1 MDNTY
6 NLKVNISYNEAYL
19 PSPRHRNLRYRTKE
33 ETILVPIRRVRKDEV
48 RLAFTLSDYG
58 HRSQYQTKIVLYEGK
73 LYIREWRHLM
83 NGETYHG
90 KDGYRPLELARLKLR
105 NPHTFNCSLSR
116 TEVIKM
122 VKEQAAEYL
131 IIKNEVWIRCG
142 EPRYVIITFGLG
154 HNHGGTGLFVET
166 GYNPNISNSR
176 YFNALQGKEAVEE
189 AKRVARGRGDTDSV
203 RLMYEMIKVH
213 LTEAVKCNPKEEHG
227 EGNAFLNMLDS
238 VTQNSGSAAEAGL
251 LTMALA
257 FAER

>member
-1 MDNTY
+1 MNNTY
-6 NLKVNISYNEAYL
+6 NLKVNISYDEAYL

-105 NPHTFNCSLSR
+105 NPHTFNCSLSK
-116 TEVIKM
+116 TEVIEM
-122 VKEQAAEYL
+122 VKEQAAKYL
-131 IIKNEVWIRCG
+131 IIENEVWIRCG
-142 EPRYVIITFGLG
+142 EPRYVIVTFGLG
-154 HNHGGTGLFVET
+154 HNHGGTGLFVNT
-166 GYNPNISNSR
+166 WYNDNISRDR
-176 YFNALQGKEAVEE
+176 YFNALQGKEAVAE
-189 AKRVARGRGDTDSV
+189 AKRVALGRGDTESV
-203 RLMYEMIKVH
+203 GRFREMIKVH
-213 LTEAVKCNPKEEHG
+213 LPEAVKCNPKEEHG